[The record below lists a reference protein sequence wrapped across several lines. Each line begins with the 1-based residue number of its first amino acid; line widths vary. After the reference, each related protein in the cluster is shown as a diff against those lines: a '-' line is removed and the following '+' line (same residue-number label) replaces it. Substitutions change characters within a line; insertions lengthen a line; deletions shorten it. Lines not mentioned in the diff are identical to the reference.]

1 MIARLGGFVQGLP
14 DRLGRLQVRV
24 SSQLTL
30 GVGKANM
37 QSAMAI
43 DRSHH
48 ASANEQPEPR
58 AASELPEQPARV
70 LVADDE
76 HLVATGVANNL
87 TELGFEVVGPVT
99 SGDQAIALCNKQR
112 PDIALLDIEMPG
124 QSGIE
129 VARILYDN
137 FRIPVVIFSAY
148 SDPDYVND
156 GNDAGVFGYLLK
168 PVTQD
173 QLRVGISVAWN
184 RFRDAFGKSEAIDQ
198 LERRLDERKIV
209 EQAKWIIVQRKHVT
223 EPEAHRILQRQARN
237 NRRPLIDVARSII
250 ESDSVLSD
258 D

>member
-1 MIARLGGFVQGLP
+1 
-14 DRLGRLQVRV
+14 
-24 SSQLTL
+24 
-30 GVGKANM
+30 M
-37 QSAMAI
+37 QSAMAV
-43 DRSHH
+43 DKSQNF
-48 ASANEQPEPR
+48 SANGQPETR
-58 AASELPEQPARV
+58 AASELPDQPVRV

-87 TELGFEVVGPVT
+87 AELGFEVVGPAT
-99 SGDQAIALCNKQR
+99 SGEQAVELCNRNR
-112 PDIALLDIEMPG
+112 PDLALLDIEMPG

-148 SDPDYVND
+148 SDPGYVND
-156 GNDAGVFGYLLK
+156 GNEAGVFGYLLK

-184 RFRDAFGKSEAIDQ
+184 RFRDAFGKGETIDQ
-198 LERRLDERKIV
+198 LERRLEERKVV
-209 EQAKWIIVQRKHVT
+209 EQAKWIIVQQKSVT

-258 D
+258 E